1 LALHPTCWLS
11 RPLSFFSRISSVVVK
26 SKMRDFA
33 SRSRLSVMS
42 GEHNPGAMVV
52 DDAPLLAG
60 SLTNQVAVV
69 TGGSRGIGFAAA
81 LGLAKLGA
89 NVLIIGQ
96 NAANVSKATEE
107 LKSNGF
113 QSEGFVCDVSDSEQ
127 IDQVG
132 SQILSKFTP
141 TILINS
147 AGVMSEKT
155 AKTLKTSITEWN
167 RVISINLTGVFNSI
181 RVFAPVMVENRLGR
195 IINVTACLGRMS
207 GPGTNGGLAPYRISK
222 AGVNALTKNF
232 AAETGNGKRGVFVDA
247 ICPAHCQTDMGGPD
261 APRTAEQGAETIL
274 WLASREVNESTKTG
288 FLWEDRAIVPW

>member
-1 LALHPTCWLS
+1 
-11 RPLSFFSRISSVVVK
+11 
-26 SKMRDFA
+26 
-33 SRSRLSVMS
+33 MS

-52 DDAPLLAG
+52 DDAPLLVG

-96 NAANVSKATEE
+96 NATNVSKATEE
-107 LKSNGF
+107 IKSKGLL
-113 QSEGFVCDVSDSEQ
+113 SEGFVCDVSDSDQ
-127 IDQVG
+127 IDQVAV
-132 SQILSKFTP
+132 QILNKFTP
-141 TILINS
+141 TILVNS

-155 AKTLKTSITEWN
+155 AKTLKTSISEWN
-167 RVISINLTGVFNSI
+167 RVLSINLTGVFNSI
-181 RVFAPVMVENRLGR
+181 RVFSPIMVENRLGR
-195 IINVTACLGRMS
+195 IINVSACLGRMS

-232 AAETGNGKRGVFVDA
+232 AAEMGNGKRGVLVDA

-274 WLASREVNESTKTG
+274 WLASREANESTQTG

>member
-1 LALHPTCWLS
+1 
-11 RPLSFFSRISSVVVK
+11 
-26 SKMRDFA
+26 MRDFA
-33 SRSRLSVMS
+33 SSSRLSVMS
-42 GEHNPGAMVV
+42 GEHNPGATVL
-52 DDAPLLAG
+52 DNAPLVAG

-89 NVLIIGQ
+89 HVVIVGQ
-96 NAANVSKATEE
+96 NAENVSKATNEIQKQGF
-107 LKSNGF
+107 KSD
-113 QSEGFVCDVSDSEQ
+113 GFVCDVSDSVQ

-141 TILINS
+141 TILVNS

-155 AKTLKTSITEWN
+155 AKTLKTSITEWD
-167 RVISINLTGVFNSI
+167 RVLSINLTGVFNSI
-181 RVFAPVMVENRLGR
+181 RVFAPIMVENRLGR
-195 IINVTACLGRMS
+195 IINVSACLGRMS

-232 AAETGNGKRGVFVDA
+232 AAETGNGKRGVFVDVM
-247 ICPAHCQTDMGGPD
+247 CPAHCQTDMGGPD

-274 WLASREVNESTKTG
+274 WLASREVNESTQTG

>member
-1 LALHPTCWLS
+1 
-11 RPLSFFSRISSVVVK
+11 
-26 SKMRDFA
+26 MRDFA
-33 SRSRLSVMS
+33 SSSRLGVMS

-52 DDAPLLAG
+52 DNAPLVEG

-96 NAANVSKATEE
+96 NAAKVSKATEE
-107 LKSNGF
+107 LKSKGF
-113 QSEGFVCDVSDSEQ
+113 QSEGFVCDVSNSDQ

-132 SQILSKFTP
+132 LQILSKFTP

-232 AAETGNGKRGVFVDA
+232 AAETGNGKRGIFVDA

>member
-1 LALHPTCWLS
+1 MMVGDNSLNT
-11 RPLSFFSRISSVVVK
+11 
-26 SKMRDFA
+26 
-33 SRSRLSVMS
+33 
-42 GEHNPGAMVV
+42 VV
-52 DDAPLLAG
+52 DNSALTLG

-89 NVLIIGQ
+89 KVLIIGQ
-96 NAANVSKATEE
+96 NSANVSKATEE
-107 LKSNGF
+107 IKSKGLL
-113 QSEGFVCDVSDSEQ
+113 SEGFVCNVSDSDQ
-127 IDQVG
+127 IDQIG
-132 SQILSKFTP
+132 SQILSRFTP

-247 ICPAHCQTDMGGPD
+247 MCPAHCQTDMGGPD

-274 WLASREVNESTKTG
+274 WLASRPLKEDTLTG

>member
-1 LALHPTCWLS
+1 
-11 RPLSFFSRISSVVVK
+11 
-26 SKMRDFA
+26 
-33 SRSRLSVMS
+33 MS

-52 DDAPLLAG
+52 DDAPLLVG

-69 TGGSRGIGFAAA
+69 TGGSRGIGFAVA

-96 NAANVSKATEE
+96 NATNVSKATEE
-107 LKSNGF
+107 IKSKGLL
-113 QSEGFVCDVSDSEQ
+113 SEGFVCDVSDSDQ
-127 IDQVG
+127 IDQV
-132 SQILSKFTP
+132 SAQILNKFTP
-141 TILINS
+141 TILVNS

-155 AKTLKTSITEWN
+155 AKTLKTSVTEWN
-167 RVISINLTGVFNSI
+167 RVLSINLTGVFNSI
-181 RVFAPVMVENRLGR
+181 RVFAPIMVENRLGR
-195 IINVTACLGRMS
+195 IINVSACLGRMS

-232 AAETGNGKRGVFVDA
+232 AAETGYGKRGVLVDA

-274 WLASREVNESTKTG
+274 WLASREVNESTQTG

>member
-1 LALHPTCWLS
+1 
-11 RPLSFFSRISSVVVK
+11 
-26 SKMRDFA
+26 
-33 SRSRLSVMS
+33 MS

-52 DDAPLLAG
+52 DDAPLLVG
-60 SLTNQVAVV
+60 SLINQVAVV

-96 NAANVSKATEE
+96 NATNVSKATEE
-107 LKSNGF
+107 IKSKGLL
-113 QSEGFVCDVSDSEQ
+113 SEGFVCDVSDSDQ

-132 SQILSKFTP
+132 IQILNRFTP
-141 TILINS
+141 TILVNS

-155 AKTLKTSITEWN
+155 AKTLKTSVTEWN
-167 RVISINLTGVFNSI
+167 RVLSINLTGVFNSI
-181 RVFAPVMVENRLGR
+181 RVFAPIMVENRLGR
-195 IINVTACLGRMS
+195 IINVSACLGRMS

-222 AGVNALTKNF
+222 AGVHALTKNF
-232 AAETGNGKRGVFVDA
+232 AAETGNGKRGVLVDA

-274 WLASREVNESTKTG
+274 WLASREANESTQTG

>member
-1 LALHPTCWLS
+1 
-11 RPLSFFSRISSVVVK
+11 
-26 SKMRDFA
+26 MRDFA
-33 SRSRLSVMS
+33 SGSRLSVMS
-42 GEHNPGAMVV
+42 GEHNPGARVV
-52 DDAPLLAG
+52 DNAPLVDG

-89 NVLIIGQ
+89 KVLIIGQ

-107 LKSNGF
+107 IKSIGL
-113 QSEGFVCDVSDSEQ
+113 QSEGFVCDVSDPDQ

-132 SQILSKFTP
+132 IQILNRFTP
-141 TILINS
+141 TILVNS

-155 AKTLKTSITEWN
+155 AKTLKTSIAEWN
-167 RVISINLTGVFNSI
+167 RVLSINLTGVFNSI
-181 RVFAPVMVENRLGR
+181 RVFAPLMVENRLGR
-195 IINVTACLGRMS
+195 IINVSACLGRMS

-247 ICPAHCQTDMGGPD
+247 MCPAHCQTDMGGPD

-274 WLASREVNESTKTG
+274 WLASRVANESTQTG
-288 FLWEDRAIVPW
+288 FLWEDRSVVPW